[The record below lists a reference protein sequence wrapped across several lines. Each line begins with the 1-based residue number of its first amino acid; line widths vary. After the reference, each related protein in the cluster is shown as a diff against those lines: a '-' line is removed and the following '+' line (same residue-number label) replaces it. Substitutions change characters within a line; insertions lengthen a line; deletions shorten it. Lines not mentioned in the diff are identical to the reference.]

1 MHHRPKAIR
10 AAIGVAVLAA
20 HFGLIL
26 LLFYPR
32 SSREPET
39 VTDTA
44 VAIYL
49 VAAVPV
55 HRSAQLLGRTKVS
68 ARAASVHAAS
78 AHAARRE
85 AAAGAVK
92 TRGSRHENRRAA
104 VLARRQPPRTQT
116 ARTQTAR
123 ADEQPERLAGPTDWN
138 SQVEQ
143 AAKQEVAREESAR
156 QRASALSRPS
166 GVSAAIS
173 AALLPPPP
181 KVPEFGWAPPR
192 VKVVNGVG
200 IFVRLNDH
208 CAVLISGMV
217 MPICTFGKIPVH
229 GDLFA
234 HMNDARNPLHPGLP

>member
-1 MHHRPKAIR
+1 MRHRRKAMR
-10 AAIGVAVLAA
+10 AAIGLAVLAA
-20 HFGLIL
+20 HFALIL
-26 LLFYPR
+26 VLSHSR
-32 SSREPET
+32 STREPET
-39 VTDTA
+39 AADTA
-44 VAIYL
+44 VAVYL

-55 HRSAQLLGRTKVS
+55 PVHQSAQLLGRTK
-68 ARAASVHAAS
+68 AS
-78 AHAARRE
+78 AHATSTHAAGRE
-85 AAAGAVK
+85 AAARAVK

>member
-92 TRGSRHENRRAA
+92 TRGSRQEDRRAA
-104 VLARRQPPRTQT
+104 VLARRQPPRMQ
-116 ARTQTAR
+116 RAR
-123 ADEQPERLAGPTDWN
+123 ADEQPERPAGPTGWN

-156 QRASALSRPS
+156 QRASALSQPS
-166 GVSAAIS
+166 AVSAAIS
-173 AALLPPPP
+173 AALRPPPP
-181 KVPEFGWAPPR
+181 KAPEFGWAPPR

-217 MPICTFGKIPVH
+217 MPICTLGKIPVR